1 MKGVVI
7 FKKPG
12 SFIEMLSFYMN
23 EDIQIWQSF
32 VAGDRTAFE
41 YIVHTHYTALF
52 DYGLKFTSDREQ
64 VKDHIHDLFT
74 TLWDRRKHLSQVD
87 QIKPYLLKSIRNR
100 LFKSFRRSETFLDI
114 DDYEDQ
120 IFLDETMEV
129 QIISEESVVER
140 ERKITYILAQ
150 LTRRQ
155 REIIHLKFY
164 EDLSNEEIAAVLLI
178 SRGAVANLLYHTLKL
193 IKDKWKLPLYG
204 FFFILLFV

>member
-1 MKGVVI
+1 
-7 FKKPG
+7 
-12 SFIEMLSFYMN
+12 MN
-23 EDIQIWQSF
+23 EDIQIWQNF
-32 VAGDRTAFE
+32 LAGDRAAFE

-52 DYGLKFTSDREQ
+52 DYGLKFSSDREQ

-87 QIKPYLLKSIRNR
+87 QIRPYLLKSIRNR
-100 LFKSFRRSETFLDI
+100 QFKSFRRSETFLDI

-164 EDLSNEEIAAVLLI
+164 EDLSNEEIADVLLI

-193 IKDKWKLPLYG
+193 IKDKWRLTLYC
-204 FFFILLFV
+204 FLVIILYI